1 MVSEAETPV
10 ANLTEVPTKTPVEIP
25 IANTTYNQVPS
36 PDYNS
41 QNVVYAKK
49 PKNKLFAV
57 IACIL
62 AVVIVGVGGFFAY
75 TFITAENHEEV
86 ALNYAK
92 ALANAEYDGIESRL
106 VFDVDK
112 LFFCFILLETKLVD
126 VMLLTCVVSCSLLS
140 VNSPPPTSPQPL
152 SFIVVV
158 ITLNM
163 LIR

>member
-1 MVSEAETPV
+1 MFCSNCGKEINENSAFCQECGTPVSAAETVTESVATVVSEAETPV

-62 AVVIVGVGGFFAY
+62 AMALGVAPIPKPQAAED
-75 TFITAENHEEV
+75 ITA
-86 ALNYAK
+86 A
-92 ALANAEYDGIESRL
+92 S
-106 VFDVDK
+106 
-112 LFFCFILLETKLVD
+112 
-126 VMLLTCVVSCSLLS
+126 
-140 VNSPPPTSPQPL
+140 
-152 SFIVVV
+152 
-158 ITLNM
+158 
-163 LIR
+163 